1 MDVVISVGYRVNSK
15 SGTQFRIWATQVLR
29 DHLLKGYTVN
39 AKRLEELKQAIHVVA
54 RVADRR
60 RLSAVKPLPCLRIVI
75 WCGNIFVVF
84 EKMVY

>member
-1 MDVVISVGYRVNSK
+1 MNSK